1 MRWTVAA
8 MKPEAQPCHRQE
20 SRQAKDAP
28 GRTSPEGDRADLAS
42 PRDGFTGLPPDTG
55 KANTPTTGE
64 NAFAASCGNRL
75 EAWTGST
82 IAWPC
87 GMFVARPS

>member
-1 MRWTVAA
+1 

-42 PRDGFTGLPPDTG
+42 PRDGFTGLHPDTG